1 MRREFTGRHM
11 AAVLI
16 AGFGVVIA
24 VNLIMAT
31 LAVGSFSGVVVEN
44 SYVASQRFN
53 AWLGKARQ
61 QESLGWQAS
70 AARLD
75 DGRIA
80 VTTRSVPAG
89 AEVVASLRRP
99 LGKLQSTQLTFVE
112 EASGR
117 YVSTRPVPR
126 GRWIARVQIAASG
139 GEWTVEAPLS

>member
-31 LAVGSFSGVVVEN
+31 LAVGGFSGVVVEN

-53 AWLGKARQ
+53 TWLGQARQ
-61 QESLGWQAS
+61 QETLGWQAI

-80 VTTRSVPAG
+80 VTTRSVPSGAG
-89 AEVVASLRRP
+89 VAASLRRP
-99 LGKLQSTQLTFVE
+99 LGKPQSMQLAFVE
-112 EASGR
+112 EAPGR
-117 YVSTRPVPR
+117 YVSARPVPR
-126 GRWIARVQIAASG
+126 GRWIARVRIAASG
-139 GEWTVEAPLS
+139 DEWTIEAPLS